1 MDCPL
6 NLTWT
11 TRLQCLYNFLHRNG
25 LQLRKVVSV
34 CCTIVNPRYWAQW
47 GKSGTCPSFRSFG
60 WDYCWHY
67 TYSLVDVCSE
77 LSAAAAAVAGGGA
90 VLTPALHGWDV
101 HCTIRME
108 MGFALLPFYSKKKA
122 FVHVKRSWWLVRIRV
137 EPGDVSFSRT
147 TLYYR
152 YQWM

>member
-47 GKSGTCPSFRSFG
+47 GKSGTCPSFRSF
-60 WDYCWHY
+60 WLIYYCWHY

-77 LSAAAAAVAGGGA
+77 LCAAAVAAGGA
-90 VLTPALHGWDV
+90 HGPYPRLTWLGRALHNKNGDGV
-101 HCTIRME
+101 RFCCHSI
-108 MGFALLPFYSKKKA
+108 
-122 FVHVKRSWWLVRIRV
+122 VKRRLLFMLSGRGGCVRV